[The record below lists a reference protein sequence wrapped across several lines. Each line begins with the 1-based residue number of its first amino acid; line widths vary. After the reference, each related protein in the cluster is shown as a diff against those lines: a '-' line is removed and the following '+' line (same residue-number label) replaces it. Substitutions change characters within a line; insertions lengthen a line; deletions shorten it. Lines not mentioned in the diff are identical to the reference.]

1 MVFNARNRAHMADE
15 RAFYY
20 RKEPSHGRPKSMGRG
35 PFQVWWA
42 ITTTWEKISTL
53 FVVFGVLALLVFLGV
68 VAWLQYR
75 EARAWRFR
83 AFQRVEAERN
93 AGIERTWP
101 LELDSTGRLVL
112 DELDDV
118 QPSEVAPP
126 SSPSDLQPDHVLR
139 AAVWLRQAERAGA
152 DEDWAAACELYQ
164 NVAEIFSESLR
175 VQELLG
181 VAALRA
187 RRYELAE
194 QVFDRLTQRALDRA
208 AWWNNLGVAQ
218 AGQGKLA
225 VAATA
230 FERAV
235 EVAPAYEAARR
246 NLGWL
251 YVRLGQLDRAVEVLE
266 PLVPNAD
273 EDLLLLY
280 AVALLRQSRWSEAEK
295 ILETLTL
302 RAPSAPVWFYLAEAR
317 SHMGQIPAALEAL
330 NRAVQLVDASAAAR
344 MLQRP
349 EMELLRRE
357 PGFEQLM
364 PRVRTSS
371 TP

>member
-1 MVFNARNRAHMADE
+1 MADE

-20 RKEPSHGRPKSMGRG
+20 RKEPSHDRPKSMGRG